1 MVEPLHPP
9 RAAARI
15 GPNGSGRSGG
25 SHCFRVAVALFL
37 PPRELVVLG
46 QGCALGLSL
55 LARRYSCSHTEAVP
69 VCACLSPCPQRP
81 HPTQLYQHVPDS
93 RWPIVYSPRY
103 NITFLGLEKLHPF
116 DAGKWGK
123 VISFLKGMEAPPPPG
138 TCIRSLQPTCHHHPL
153 LPFPHASFRCS
164 RSSLY
169 PECLAPVLSRGSRQH
184 SPLSSTW
191 PHSTPS
197 LAPVPW
203 GPKPCLCPQRPSSRG
218 AGCRGA
224 READIWRDALSIP
237 HKVRESWS

>member
-46 QGCALGLSL
+46 QGCALGVSL

-123 VISFLKGMEAPPPPG
+123 VISFLKGMEAPPHPGPASAPCSPPA
-138 TCIRSLQPTCHHHPL
+138 TTTPCCLSLTQASDAPAPASTLTALHPCC
-153 LPFPHASFRCS
+153 R
-164 RSSLY
+164 
-169 PECLAPVLSRGSRQH
+169 EDLAN
-184 SPLSSTW
+184 T
-191 PHSTPS
+191 
-197 LAPVPW
+197 
-203 GPKPCLCPQRPSSRG
+203 
-218 AGCRGA
+218 
-224 READIWRDALSIP
+224 AL
-237 HKVRESWS
+237 